1 MVLQDFV
8 ALPENSQKD
17 LLRTKAAY
25 LASRKEGHLVY
36 FLYGLEDFY
45 VEISFHCRT
54 NKTGP
59 IRCYRSMQ
67 LLDTYLAHMRVK
79 HIS

>member
-1 MVLQDFV
+1 MVLQQFV

-17 LLRTKAAY
+17 ILRTKAAY
-25 LASRKEGHLVY
+25 LASRKKGELLY

-45 VEISFHCRT
+45 VEVSFHCRT
-54 NKTGP
+54 NKTGL
-59 IRCYRSMQ
+59 IRCFQSMR
-67 LLDTYLAHMRVK
+67 LLDAYLAHMRVK